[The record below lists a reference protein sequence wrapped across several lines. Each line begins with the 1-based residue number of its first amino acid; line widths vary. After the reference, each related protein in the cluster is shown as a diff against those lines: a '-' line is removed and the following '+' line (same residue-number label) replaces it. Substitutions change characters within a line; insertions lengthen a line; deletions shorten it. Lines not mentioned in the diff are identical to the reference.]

1 MCRILLGVVVGVRL
15 SDNFNPTRLVRAVQA
30 FLDFLFLAHLP
41 QQSTQTL
48 HRLNHA
54 LKAFHENKSIF
65 TDLGIR
71 DNFKIPKLHSLH
83 HYITAI
89 KLFESTDNYNTQ
101 STEHLHVQLTKPAY
115 RASNA
120 CDELPQMTRW
130 LERREKIHQQS
141 KYILTLQTHQQAGNV
156 DYIWIPVP
164 CILPWWQ
171 MRMMRHPSIQRVP
184 IEDLS
189 IHYGATDFRNAFAW
203 FIVQQHRPGIRSA
216 QLEREIPYV
225 HLPFITVSVYHH
237 IKFHQVDQEQQSS
250 IADVLHIQPPRH
262 NKQGRVV
269 AGHFD
274 TALLHSGQTNQ
285 TGIRGKWRYLKVL
298 A

>member
-1 MCRILLGVVVGVRL
+1 MHHALAQVDAETYQETCTNAGIKPIYHPFWEQLPYINIYHLITLDILHQLHQGVFKHLSWLTCACGAAEINARCQRFSPNYHIQIFPHGITELSCITGKEHDLMCRILLGVVVGVRL
-15 SDNFNPTRLVRAVQA
+15 SDNFNPTRLVQAVQA

-41 QQSTQTL
+41 RQSTQTL

-65 TDLGIR
+65 TDLSIR

-156 DYIWIPVP
+156 DYI
-164 CILPWWQ
+164 
-171 MRMMRHPSIQRVP
+171 
-184 IEDLS
+184 
-189 IHYGATDFRNAFAW
+189 
-203 FIVQQHRPGIRSA
+203 
-216 QLEREIPYV
+216 
-225 HLPFITVSVYHH
+225 
-237 IKFHQVDQEQQSS
+237 
-250 IADVLHIQPPRH
+250 
-262 NKQGRVV
+262 
-269 AGHFD
+269 
-274 TALLHSGQTNQ
+274 
-285 TGIRGKWRYLKVL
+285 
-298 A
+298 